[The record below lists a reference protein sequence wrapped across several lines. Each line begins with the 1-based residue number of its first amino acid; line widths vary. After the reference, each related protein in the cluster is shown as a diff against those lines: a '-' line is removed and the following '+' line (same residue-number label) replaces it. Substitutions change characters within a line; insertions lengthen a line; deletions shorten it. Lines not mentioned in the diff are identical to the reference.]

1 MAGGTVMYDSTT
13 VGTGSQ
19 RVVTIIS
26 ICIMLGASIASI
38 AGLITFSESSSAP
51 ESFVS
56 LYGER
61 VTLDGAGLYARDS
74 VSCAAQAR
82 GQDIVTLLVGIPLLG
97 IGLVVSTHRP
107 SVRGKMLQCGALG
120 YFLYTYA
127 SYSFL
132 SMYNPLFLL
141 YVALF
146 SLSLFGFILAFR
158 CFEEREV
165 LDALKDGYP
174 RRFLGG
180 YLIGMGSL
188 LALMWRA
195 RIVPPLA
202 SGDPP
207 VGIEHYTTLIIQA
220 LDLGIVVPAAIVTGV
235 LFLKERPIGATLA
248 GVLFIKL
255 LTMALALFAMMLVM
269 VYSHVSLALGE
280 VIIFTV
286 LLALGIIASLAMFRS
301 IRSA

>member
-1 MAGGTVMYDSTT
+1 MRESVASNSGY
-13 VGTGSQ
+13 Q

-26 ICIMLGASIASI
+26 ICILIGASIASI
-38 AGLITFSESSSAP
+38 AGLIPFSGFSSAP
-51 ESFVS
+51 ENFISI
-56 LYGER
+56 YGER
-61 VTLDGAGLYARDS
+61 VTLDGTGVYARDS

-97 IGLVVSTHRP
+97 VGLIASRRA

-146 SLSLFGFILAFR
+146 SLSLFGFLLAFS
-158 CFEEREV
+158 CFKEREV
-165 LDALKDGYP
+165 LDSLKERYP

-180 YLIGMGSL
+180 YLIGMGIL
-188 LALMWRA
+188 LALMWIA

-220 LDLGIVVPAAIVTGV
+220 LDLGVVVPAAIVTGV
-235 LFLKERPIGATLA
+235 LFLRRRPIGATLA

-255 LTMALALFAMMLVM
+255 LTMALALFSMMIVM
-269 VYSHVSLALGE
+269 AFSQVTLALGE

-286 LLALGIIASLAMFRS
+286 LLALGIVASLIMFRS
-301 IRSA
+301 VNPT